1 MEDDADVQTANCQY
15 VACSGYGIGFLG
27 LLVECRL
34 VAHCHGCDDGE
45 ILFPDMQ
52 GVQLLFRLLSEV
64 LGFQDGTFKG
74 GQ

>member
-27 LLVECRL
+27 LLAECRL

-52 GVQLLFRLLSEV
+52 GVESLFRLQPEV
-64 LGFQDGTFKG
+64 LGFQDGAFKG

>member
-1 MEDDADVQTANCQY
+1 MEDDADVQTAYCQY
-15 VACSGYGIGFLG
+15 MACSGYGISLFG
-27 LLVECRL
+27 LLVEGSF